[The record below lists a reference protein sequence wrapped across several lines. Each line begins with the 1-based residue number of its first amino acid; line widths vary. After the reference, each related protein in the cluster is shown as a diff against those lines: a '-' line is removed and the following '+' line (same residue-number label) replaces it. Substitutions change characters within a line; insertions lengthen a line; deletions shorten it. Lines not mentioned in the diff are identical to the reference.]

1 MKLKDFLASKPLFYK
16 EIDYQRM
23 PKAFESIKDRLSLP
37 KIIHIVGT
45 NGKGSTGR
53 FLAFLLLKNG
63 FKVGHYTSPHILRF
77 NERIWLNGKDIDE
90 ASLEKAHKELFE
102 ILPNEFKDS
111 LSYFEY
117 TTLLAIKAFEN
128 VDFAILEAG
137 LGGEF
142 DGTNVFKKELSIIST
157 IGFDHQSFLGEKIE
171 DIALT
176 KIRSIDKNAIL
187 GYQKYQEVID
197 VAKKVAKE
205 KGANLF
211 LVDEL
216 LDENEKEK
224 IKEFI
229 KAKAFPSYFIQ
240 NLSLA
245 YAAAKFL
252 KVKPNL
258 EQIKD
263 IEIFGRFQRVLKNVI
278 IDVGHNPLSA
288 KEIVKNI
295 KKDIVLVYNTYE
307 DKDYKEILKIL
318 KPKIKRVEIIDID
331 DERVVKKEILKSAL
345 KELKINYCDFK
356 EIRKSEEYLVYGSF
370 KVVERFLKEHFAS

>member
-23 PKAFESIKDRLSLP
+23 PKAFESIKKRLLLP

-117 TTLLAIKAFEN
+117 TTLLSIKAFEN

-142 DGTNVFKKELSIIST
+142 DGTNVFKKELSLIST

-187 GYQKYQEVID
+187 GYQKYHKVVD

-224 IKEFI
+224 IKDFI
-229 KAKAFPSYFIQ
+229 KEKAFPSYFIQ

>member
-1 MKLKDFLASKPLFYK
+1 MKLKDFLAFKPLFYK

-53 FLAFLLLKNG
+53 FLAFLLFKNG
-63 FKVGHYTSPHILRF
+63 FRVGHYTSPHILRF

-117 TTLLAIKAFEN
+117 TTLLSIKAFRD

-142 DGTNVFKKELSIIST
+142 DGTNVFKKELSIISA

-187 GYQKYQEVID
+187 GYQKYHKVVD

-224 IKEFI
+224 IKDFI
-229 KAKAFPSYFIQ
+229 KEKAFPSYFIQ

-356 EIRKSEEYLVYGSF
+356 DIRKSEEYLVYGSF
-370 KVVERFLKEHFAS
+370 KVVEKFLKEHFAS